1 MFHSLW
7 DSYSIC
13 HVLSWWEP
21 NTQVLYASRI
31 HYFHFLVFHLFK
43 FSVSLI
49 LCKIPKPFG
58 FQFTSRA
65 PNYTSNLQISAELNS
80 NYGSSSW
87 RMVQADACN
96 HQMVSHCRCRHQ
108 YRLLPRCM
116 SLSLKVSIFLQIF
129 GSMQM
134 AFVRFQLGFVCT
146 LGISWI

>member
-1 MFHSLW
+1 MLHSL
-7 DSYSIC
+7 SNSHSIC

-21 NTQVLYASRI
+21 KTQVLYASHI
-31 HYFHFLVFHLFK
+31 QYFHFLVCI
-43 FSVSLI
+43 SSISPSLI

-58 FQFTSRA
+58 FQFTSGA
-65 PNYTSNLQISAELNS
+65 PNFTSNLQISTELNC

-134 AFVRFQLGFVCT
+134 GFVRFQLGFVCT